1 MIFVASNQFGGQ
13 RGGGVPGGGFGCL
26 LITILGFVATYFILK
41 GLYNLLYLLS
51 PVLLVMALVVNW
63 RVFPNIAKNWLKT
76 LETNPLSAL
85 ITAGFCVL
93 IFPFFSLYILLKAL
107 GMKKLE
113 EMGQQMSG
121 QQGNNTRN
129 EDEFVE
135 FEEIETTPKR
145 DLKKEE
151 PLVTPDLPEKETPAP
166 RQQEPPKPQNPY
178 DQLFD

>member
-151 PLVTPDLPEKETPAP
+151 PLVAPDLPEKETPAP
-166 RQQEPPKPQNPY
+166 KQQEPPKPQNPY